1 MFTSALVFWVVLVFL
16 GYDLAADTF
25 HPVKGVLLCLVI
37 LLVAGA
43 ISRFTLRVLSKPLTN
58 LQSGLASVSA
68 GKLEPIQVSRTGDEI
83 QYLGQ
88 TFNQMIAALAESRA
102 EVQRYQELLETK
114 IRQRTEA
121 LEEAVKQA
129 VSANQ
134 AKSEFL
140 ANISHELRTPMSGVL
155 GMIDIVLDTHL
166 TSEQREH
173 LETAQRCAHSLLALL
188 NDILDLSKIEAGKM
202 ALETIPFDLH
212 GVIDNCVKTHLPKA
226 RQKGLALIAKV
237 DPSVPQQ
244 IVGDPLR
251 IRQILV
257 NLVSNAVKF
266 TEQGFVRIQVSAQP
280 VPGTTKT
287 DLHIAVSDTGM
298 GIPREKL
305 SEIFEKFT
313 QADGSVTRKFGGTGL
328 GLAITRRLVE
338 MHNGRIWV
346 ESEVGQGSCF
356 HAVLQCETPVLEPVQ
371 KAPAAS
377 ADAAPPTQRKAG
389 SAAKILVVEDNAVNQ
404 KVVTTI
410 LRKNGYTVRVAT
422 HGGEAMEAL
431 AQEDFDL
438 VLMDVQMPVLDGLEA
453 TRLIR
458 REPKWKH
465 LPIVAMTA
473 HAMTGDRQRC
483 LQAGMNG
490 YVSKPVH
497 PAHLLATIESYLHAA
512 PASEGDGGLPAPEE
526 PGPIDAALAAQLL
539 DNKPALMRG
548 LLDLFLQ
555 TVPERL
561 RNLRAGMMQEDH
573 EMVVNEASQIRK
585 AAERIAALH
594 IAHCAREIEELAA
607 RGELHQLSG
616 SLHRLD
622 AEINRLIRHA
632 TAAGALAS
640 G

>member
-1 MFTSALVFWVVLVFL
+1 MFWVVLVFL

-25 HPVKGVLLCLVI
+25 HPAKGVLLCLVI

-58 LQSGLASVSA
+58 LQSGLASVTA

-83 QYLGQ
+83 QYLGE

-102 EVQRYQELLETK
+102 EVQRYQELLKTK

-140 ANISHELRTPMSGVL
+140 ANVSHELRTPMSGVL

-166 TSEQREH
+166 TPEQREH

-202 ALETIPFDLH
+202 ALEAIPFDLH

-226 RQKGLALIAKV
+226 RQKGLALIAEV
-237 DPSVPQQ
+237 DASVPQKV
-244 IVGDPLR
+244 VGDPLR

-266 TEQGFVRIQVSAQP
+266 TDQGFVRISVSAQP

-287 DLHIAVSDTGM
+287 ELHIAVSDTGM

-305 SEIFEKFT
+305 SEIFEKFA

-356 HAVLQCETPVLEPVQ
+356 HAVLQCETPVSEPVQ
-371 KAPAAS
+371 KAS
-377 ADAAPPTQRKAG
+377 APSMDAANPVPRRDTANL
-389 SAAKILVVEDNAVNQ
+389 AKILVVEDNAVNQ

-410 LRKNGYTVRVAT
+410 LRKNGYTVRVAA

-438 VLMDVQMPVLDGLEA
+438 VLMDIQMPVLDGLEA

-458 REPKWKH
+458 REPKWRH

-473 HAMTGDRQRC
+473 HAMTGDKQRC

-497 PAHLLATIESYLHAA
+497 PAHLLATIESYLHAE
-512 PASEGDGGLPAPEE
+512 PANESEGAPPAPEE
-526 PGPIDAALAAQLL
+526 PSPIDTALAAQLL

-555 TVPERL
+555 TAPERL
-561 RNLRAGMMQEDH
+561 RKLRAGVMQGDRET
-573 EMVVNEASQIRK
+573 VVAEATHIRK
-585 AAERIAALH
+585 SAERIAALH

-607 RGELHQLSG
+607 RGELDHLSG
-616 SLHRLD
+616 SLDRLD
-622 AEINRLIRHA
+622 GEINRLVRHA
-632 TAAGALAS
+632 TAEGAMAS